1 MFRVSVII
9 PIYNTAKYLPRC
21 IESVL
26 CQSFDGFELL
36 LVNDGSTDGS
46 GDICDTYATRDSR
59 IRVFH
64 KENGGVSSARNLGL
78 KEAKGEWVCFVD
90 SDDEL
95 LPDGLQ
101 TMVDAVSS
109 DVDLVMAGYYGWIE
123 ETLVTDTS
131 CFGTD
136 GIIDRDKALLMMYS
150 NSPYM
155 GYSWGKFF
163 NRNIIMDRC
172 ISFDEHVRIKE
183 DTLFVTEYLCGIQKQ
198 IRYISTPVY
207 KYLGTSSGV
216 MYGLAH
222 AYNPDYLTSFDA
234 VVKMHDMICGLPN
247 ISKALLRAARYWVVD
262 RVYFVY
268 GHMLEHGAVDNKLVA
283 KIKAMAV
290 RKVGFGYYLGYQY
303 RRNKRRIVKFL
314 GKRLSNF
321 FNVKDCLSRHDRR
334 HHASRFN

>member
-101 TMVDAVSS
+101 TMVDGVSS

-123 ETLVTDTS
+123 ETLVMDTS

-198 IRYISTPVY
+198 IHYISIPVY
-207 KYLGTSSGV
+207 KYLGMPSGV
-216 MYGLAH
+216 MYGLAN

-247 ISKALLRAARYWVVD
+247 ISKALLRVARYWVVD

-268 GHMLEHGAVDNKLVA
+268 GHMLKHGTVDNKLVA
-283 KIKAMAV
+283 KMKAMAV
-290 RKVGFGYYLGYQY
+290 RKVGLGYYLGYQY
-303 RRNKRRIVKFL
+303 SRNKRRIVNLFR
-314 GKRLSNF
+314 KRISIF

>member
-1 MFRVSVII
+1 MRKKECKPMLSVSVII
-9 PIYNTAKYLPRC
+9 PVYNTAKYLPCC

-46 GDICDTYATRDSR
+46 GDICDTYAARDSR

-95 LPDGLQ
+95 LPEGLQ
-101 TMVDAVSS
+101 TMVDGVSS
-109 DVDLVMAGYYGWIE
+109 DVDLVMAGYYGWIG

-131 CFGTD
+131 CFGMD
-136 GIIDRDKALLMMYS
+136 GIIDRDKALLTMYS

-155 GYSWGKFF
+155 GYSWGKLF
-163 NRNIIMDRC
+163 NRNLIMDRC
-172 ISFDEHVRIKE
+172 ISFDEHVRFKE

-207 KYLGTSSGV
+207 KYLGTMSGV
-216 MYGLAH
+216 MYGRAH

-234 VVKMHDMICGLPN
+234 VVKMHDMICGLQN
-247 ISKALLRAARYWVVD
+247 ISKSLLRAARYGVVD
-262 RVYFVY
+262 RVYSVY
-268 GHMLEHGAVDNKLVA
+268 GHMLKHGVLDSKLIA
-283 KIKAMAV
+283 KMKVMAV
-290 RKVGFGYYLGYQY
+290 RKVGLGYYLGYQY
-303 RRNKRRIVKFL
+303 SRNKRRIVNFFR
-314 GKRLSNF
+314 KRLSL
-321 FNVKDCLSRHDRR
+321 KKK
-334 HHASRFN
+334 